1 MSRVKIQKGDRLVTR
16 PVKGVMLKHCHS
28 TGVLLALIV
37 IILNVQRSILQL
49 TLTASRIRMALARSF
64 NLRQA
69 RRAASRIL
77 GSGTRSYPIS
87 VFIPGQTTSG

>member
-37 IILNVQRSILQL
+37 IILKCSEEHPPTHLDSLQD
-49 TLTASRIRMALARSF
+49 TD
-64 NLRQA
+64 
-69 RRAASRIL
+69 
-77 GSGTRSYPIS
+77 GTSQVI
-87 VFIPGQTTSG
+87 